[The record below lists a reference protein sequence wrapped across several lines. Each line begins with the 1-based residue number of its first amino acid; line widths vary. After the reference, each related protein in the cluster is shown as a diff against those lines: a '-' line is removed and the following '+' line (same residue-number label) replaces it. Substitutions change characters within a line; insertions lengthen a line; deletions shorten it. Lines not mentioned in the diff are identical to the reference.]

1 MVVDPAG
8 WRDPTASAAL
18 VVRADPHALAA
29 ALGHHAPR
37 AGGVGGRLARADAAV
52 QRALDEA
59 IAAEP
64 FPNEPA
70 IARAVFAGIP
80 DHGLLYASSSM
91 PIRDVDAFGGH
102 RGDGSSVTVLA
113 NRGANGID
121 GVISS
126 ALGAAAYGAPVTA
139 LVGDVA
145 ALHDL
150 NAIATT
156 VRLDLPVTIVV
167 VHNDGG
173 GIFSFLPQADPT
185 RFDPDVFERHLGTPH
200 ATDFGAVATALGVKV
215 EHVDTADALERLV
228 AAGSGPT
235 LVEFHTDRTENVAVH
250 ARLVQAVRT
259 ALE

>member
-1 MVVDPAG
+1 
-8 WRDPTASAAL
+8 
-18 VVRADPHALAA
+18 
-29 ALGHHAPR
+29 
-37 AGGVGGRLARADAAV
+37 
-52 QRALDEA
+52 
-59 IAAEP
+59 
-64 FPNEPA
+64 
-70 IARAVFAGIP
+70 
-80 DHGLLYASSSM
+80 M

-156 VRLDLPVTIVV
+156 VRLDLPVAIVV

-200 ATDFGAVATALGVKV
+200 GTDFGAVATALGMKV
-215 EHVDTADALERLV
+215 GQADTADALERLV

-235 LVEFHTDRTENVAVH
+235 MVEFRTDRTENVAVH
-250 ARLVQAVRT
+250 ARLGERVR
-259 ALE
+259 AAIS

>member
-1 MVVDPAG
+1 M
-8 WRDPTASAAL
+8 
-18 VVRADPHALAA
+18 
-29 ALGHHAPR
+29 
-37 AGGVGGRLARADAAV
+37 
-52 QRALDEA
+52 
-59 IAAEP
+59 
-64 FPNEPA
+64 
-70 IARAVFAGIP
+70 FAGIP

-150 NAIATT
+150 NALATT
-156 VRLDLPVTIVV
+156 VRLDLPVTVVV

-200 ATDFGAVATALGVKV
+200 GTDFGAVATALGMKV
-215 EHVDTADALERLV
+215 GAGRHRRRSGPAGRRRLRPDPGRVPHRPDRERRRARPLGERVRAAIDRPGSLRLV
-228 AAGSGPT
+228 SNLLDVCIDCSDPWTLAQWWAPVLDYRGSPA
-235 LVEFHTDRTENVAVH
+235 HSRRSRTIACRR
-250 ARLVQAVRT
+250 ARRA
-259 ALE
+259 